1 MVLQHVSNVVGF
13 LNTSTVFSG
22 IMLLL
27 LNVGSRFIVHELS
40 HDDNEYSQ
48 NLLLRRLT
56 IFAVCFVGT
65 KDLVTSLILT
75 AAFVILSAGL
85 FRGKGPFSREGMV
98 TGAEKVAVSVA
109 ANNPFEGSASS
120 QEPSLFGK

>member
-1 MVLQHVSNVVGF
+1 MVLHQLHYAVSF
-13 LNTSTVFSG
+13 LNTSTLFSG

-40 HDDNEYSQ
+40 EDDNEYAQ
-48 NLLLRRLT
+48 NLILRRLA

-65 KDLVTSLILT
+65 KDFLVSVILT

-85 FRGKGPFSREGMV
+85 FRGKGPFSREGM
-98 TGAEKVAVSVA
+98 TNGETAVVVSGGGD
-109 ANNPFEGSASS
+109 PFKGSASS
-120 QEPSLFGK
+120 QEPGLFGK

>member
-1 MVLQHVSNVVGF
+1 MVLHHVHHAVQT
-13 LNTSTVFSG
+13 LNTSTVFAG

-40 HDDNEYSQ
+40 DDDNEYSQ
-48 NLLLRRLT
+48 NLIIRRLA

-65 KDLVTSLILT
+65 KDFLISVILT

-85 FRGKGPFSREGMV
+85 FRGKGPFSREGM
-98 TGAEKVAVSVA
+98 TDGETAVAVSSGGD
-109 ANNPFEGSASS
+109 PFKGSAASADK
-120 QEPSLFGK
+120 PLFH

>member
-1 MVLQHVSNVVGF
+1 MVLHYLHYAVEF
-13 LNTSTVFSG
+13 LNTSTLFSG

-40 HDDNEYSQ
+40 YNDIEYSQ
-48 NLLLRRLT
+48 NLILRRLA

-65 KDLVTSLILT
+65 KDLIASIILT

-85 FRGKGPFSREGMV
+85 FRGKGPFSREGMSN
-98 TGAEKVAVSVA
+98 AETVVATTSSVED
-109 ANNPFEGSASS
+109 PFAGKASS
-120 QEPSLFGK
+120 QEPGLFH

>member
-1 MVLQHVSNVVGF
+1 MVLDHLQRAVNY
-13 LNTSTVFSG
+13 LNNSTIFSG

-40 HDDNEYSQ
+40 HSDDEYSQ
-48 NLLLRRLT
+48 NLILRRLA

-65 KDLVTSLILT
+65 KDLLTSIILT

-85 FRGKGPFSREGMV
+85 FRGKGPFSREGMSNAETAV
-98 TGAEKVAVSVA
+98 AGAPPDSD
-109 ANNPFEGSASS
+109 PFNGSASS
-120 QEPSLFGK
+120 QQPGLFH

>member
-1 MVLQHVSNVVGF
+1 MVLQQLQHAVEI

-48 NLLLRRLT
+48 NLFLRRLT

-85 FRGKGPFSREGMV
+85 FRGKGPFSREGMAS
-98 TGAEKVAVSVA
+98 GGEKVAMSVA

-120 QEPSLFGK
+120 QEPPLFGK

>member
-1 MVLQHVSNVVGF
+1 MVLHHIQNAIGF

-40 HDDNEYSQ
+40 DDDAEYSQ
-48 NLLLRRLT
+48 NILLRRLT
-56 IFAVCFVGT
+56 VFAVCFVGT
-65 KDLVTSLILT
+65 KDFVTSVILT

-85 FRGKGPFSREGMV
+85 FRGKGPFSREGM
-98 TGAEKVAVSVA
+98 TNAETAVA
-109 ANNPFEGSASS
+109 ANPFNGKASAPGG
-120 QEPSLFGK
+120 ELFH